1 MTSAVAGLIADYLEM
16 PEIEVEALIAHLRIN
31 GQVCV
36 SVQLAERIV
45 TVLDEAGTGSDEARE
60 LRAVLETVE

>member
-36 SVQLAERIV
+36 
-45 TVLDEAGTGSDEARE
+45 
-60 LRAVLETVE
+60 